1 MRCGVLYLFCLLG
14 DRFQSGLDLFE
25 SGLQLA
31 SHLTLCPDLSNL
43 TDTGEFINT
52 KQPINPINTHTHAHK
67 NTDLV
72 SIVGLVGEAEGHTE
86 GVIVVLQE
94 GVSVLTLV
102 QSGHGD
108 LELLQPRAQVLLVP
122 PPTGQ
127 VGLHHPAQR
136 DVVPCICTL
145 REARQMDNN
154 HLYN

>member
-1 MRCGVLYLFCLLG
+1 MYSTSSVSSVTALSLVWICLNLV
-14 DRFQSGLDLFE
+14 S
-25 SGLQLA
+25 S
-31 SHLTLCPDLSNL
+31 SHLISHSAL
-43 TDTGEFINT
+43 TSVTWQTQESSLTQNSPLIHWMH
-52 KQPINPINTHTHAHK
+52 THTRTHT

-122 PPTGQ
+122 PPTWQ

-145 REARQMDNN
+145 REAWTMDSN